1 MKKIKVVVTGAS
13 GRMGQT
19 IIKKVLGDKN
29 LKLIGALEVSGHKN
43 IGQDLGKILKTK
55 KMNEKSHQKS
65 KGVRILTKLN
75 YNSFFQSNFTH
86 KLIQTCCMYVPHSCY
101 NVT

>member
-55 KMNEKSHQKS
+55 KIGIKISDNIIELFAKTDS
-65 KGVRILTKLN
+65 VID
-75 YNSFFQSNFTH
+75 FTTPNATVEH
-86 KLIQTCCMYVPHSCY
+86 AKYAA
-101 NVT
+101 